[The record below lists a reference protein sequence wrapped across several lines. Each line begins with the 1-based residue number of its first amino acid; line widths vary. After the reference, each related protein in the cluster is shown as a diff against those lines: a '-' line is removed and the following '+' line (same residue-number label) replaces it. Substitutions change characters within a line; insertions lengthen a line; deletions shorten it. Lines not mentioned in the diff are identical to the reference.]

1 MQSRSQET
9 PGVTGKFGLG
19 VQNEA
24 GQRLTELCLSK
35 HPFPTTQ
42 EMIYT
47 RHHQMVNNEIRL
59 IMFFAAEDG
68 EALYSQ
74 QEGNL
79 AQIISSL
86 L

>member
-1 MQSRSQET
+1 MAFSSLGTGMQSRSQET

-42 EMIYT
+42 EMT
-47 RHHQMVNNEIRL
+47 LHPTSPNGQ
-59 IMFFAAEDG
+59 
-68 EALYSQ
+68 
-74 QEGNL
+74 
-79 AQIISSL
+79 
-86 L
+86 